1 MRVADQIHARGRFSG
16 APGLHRIRALC
27 AALGNPQTQLK
38 FVHLAG
44 TNGKGSTAAMLAQV
58 MQEAGYRTGLYTSPY
73 LVVFNERIQVN
84 GVLIPDADLS
94 RLFETVQAAA
104 ASLALPAGEHI
115 GEFEFVTALALLYF
129 VEQGCEIVIWET
141 GLGGAFDA
149 TNVIPAPEAAVITS
163 ISLDHT
169 EVLGETIAAIAQT
182 KAGIFKPGSAHITA
196 PGQQPEALAVL
207 RAQAPD
213 LIVAP
218 EAELINAEPS
228 GMQIRWQ
235 GTAYTLRLT
244 GLYQTQNA
252 ATVLVTLQA
261 LQARGWCIPQAAVSA
276 GLAHAF
282 LPGRMHVVSTNPCI
296 LLDGSHNPDAF
307 RKLSQSVNAFHF
319 TGRIWLVIG
328 MCADKSVR
336 DSVKE
341 ISFTVQAAF
350 VTPLQNERSLS
361 AAALG
366 AQLSDRCP
374 SVVCCTGCAD
384 ALTRAKQAAS
394 PDDLILVCGSL
405 YLVGEAEKI
414 LCGRQ
419 ESAE

>member
-1 MRVADQIHARGRFSG
+1 MCVADQIHARGRFSG
-16 APGLHRIRALC
+16 APGLHRIHALC
-27 AALGNPQTQLK
+27 AALGNPQTHLK

-73 LVVFNERIQVN
+73 IVVFNERVQVN
-84 GVLIPDADLS
+84 GVMISDADLA

-104 ASLALPAGEHI
+104 ESLSLPEGEHI

-129 VEQGCEIVIWET
+129 IEQSCEIVIWET

-169 EVLGETIAAIAQT
+169 GVLGDTIEAIAHT
-182 KAGIFKPGSAHITA
+182 KAGIFKPDSAHITA
-196 PGQQPEALAVL
+196 PGQKTEVLSVL

-218 EAELINAEPS
+218 EAEPVKVEAS

-235 GTAYTLRLT
+235 GTEYSLRLA
-244 GLYQTQNA
+244 GLYQMQNA
-252 ATVLVTLQA
+252 ATALTTLQA
-261 LQARGWCIPQAAVSA
+261 LQDRGWRIPQAAVVS

-282 LPGRMHVVSTNPCI
+282 LPGRMHVVSTNPYI
-296 LLDGSHNPDAF
+296 ILDGGHNPDGF
-307 RKLSQSVNAFHF
+307 FKLSQSVNAFNF
-319 TGRIWLVIG
+319 TGRVWLVIG

-336 DSVKE
+336 NSVKE
-341 ISFTVQAAF
+341 IDFTAQTAF
-350 VTPLQNERSLS
+350 VTPLKNERSLS
-361 AAALG
+361 AEALA
-366 AQLSDRCP
+366 AQLSDCCS
-374 SVVCCTGCAD
+374 SVICCTDCAD
-384 ALTRAKQAAS
+384 ALARARQAAS
-394 PDDLILVCGSL
+394 PNDLILVCGSL